1 MPFCESSLSSPSGM
15 ALTKSAACAVS
26 SASHISS
33 SVASGLPMRRL
44 SATVPLNRN
53 ALCGIKP
60 IFSWRVRIDIFF
72 MSTPSMRILPPETS

>member
-1 MPFCESSLSSPSGM
+1 
-15 ALTKSAACAVS
+15 
-26 SASHISS
+26 
-33 SVASGLPMRRL
+33 MRRL